1 MRPNVSAP
9 AVLSAQD
16 EELLL
21 LTPEVWKEFELNEHK
36 QAVINVMKC
45 VKLRPEWSNV

>member
-9 AVLSAQD
+9 AVLNAQD

-21 LTPEVWKEFELNEHK
+21 LTPEVWKAASTLDRNTNGCEVI
-36 QAVINVMKC
+36 QAT
-45 VKLRPEWSNV
+45 